1 MVVLPD
7 PPFWLQ
13 TAMTV
18 MPDVPALAVRIMQ
31 TCNGSNIAPAA
42 EGFYD
47 NAKILLQEYSSGRK
61 RQSPGLRPG
70 EPFSPAAPDRRKGPA
85 NPRLKPL
92 KPHCRTAGGENHG
105 QSPRRR
111 FPGRTSPGPYLQK
124 QWTGNCT

>member
-1 MVVLPD
+1 MPD

-47 NAKILLQEYSSGRK
+47 NAKILMQKYSSGRM
-61 RQSPGLRPG
+61 SPHGLRVLR
-70 EPFSPAAPDRRKGPA
+70 AAIL
-85 NPRLKPL
+85 RL
-92 KPHCRTAGGENHG
+92 
-105 QSPRRR
+105 
-111 FPGRTSPGPYLQK
+111 
-124 QWTGNCT
+124 

>member
-47 NAKILLQEYSSGRK
+47 NAKILMQEYSSGRMSCF
-61 RQSPGLRPG
+61 Q
-70 EPFSPAAPDRRKGPA
+70 AHITPDRRKG
-85 NPRLKPL
+85 K
-92 KPHCRTAGGENHG
+92 TENAV
-105 QSPRRR
+105 
-111 FPGRTSPGPYLQK
+111 
-124 QWTGNCT
+124 

>member
-47 NAKILLQEYSSGRK
+47 NAKILMQGIQF
-61 RQSPGLRPG
+61 RQDEPARSPG
-70 EPFSPAAPDRRKGPA
+70 FSGPPERR
-85 NPRLKPL
+85 
-92 KPHCRTAGGENHG
+92 
-105 QSPRRR
+105 
-111 FPGRTSPGPYLQK
+111 
-124 QWTGNCT
+124 